1 MLEIWQNGMWAD
13 GTPREGQLCR
23 KVIATTVG
31 NAYEEFIFSSES
43 VIETDLTILKAE
55 KITEIKAEAERRIKL
70 LDWRL
75 ERAKEREILGIT
87 GEETLI
93 DLYLLKENIRQ
104 WSNEQETI
112 LMDTNTHEL
121 AASFV
126 FQNS

>member
-1 MLEIWQNGMWAD
+1 MLEIWQNEMWVD
-13 GTPREGQLCR
+13 GIPVDGQLCR
-23 KVIATTVG
+23 KVIETTVG

-43 VIETDLTILKAE
+43 EIEIDLTILKAE

-75 ERAKEREILGIT
+75 ERAKERETLGIT

-93 DLYLLKENIRQ
+93 ELYRLKETIRQ

-126 FQNS
+126 FPNS

>member
-1 MLEIWQNGMWAD
+1 MLEIWQNEMWVD
-13 GTPREGQLCR
+13 GIPVDGQLCR
-23 KVIATTVG
+23 KVIETTVG

-43 VIETDLTILKAE
+43 EIEIDLTILKAE

-75 ERAKEREILGIT
+75 ERAKERETLGIT

-93 DLYLLKENIRQ
+93 ELYRLKETIRQ
-104 WSNEQETI
+104 WSNEQENL

-126 FQNS
+126 FPNS

>member
-93 DLYLLKENIRQ
+93 DLYRLKENIRQ
-104 WSNEQETI
+104 WSNEQEI
-112 LMDTNTHEL
+112 LLMSLDD
-121 AASFV
+121 ASDVSGFIV
-126 FQNS
+126 NS

>member
-55 KITEIKAEAERRIKL
+55 KILGIKAEAERRIHL

-75 ERAKEREILGIT
+75 ERAKERETLSIVGYETVNDIYQQK
-87 GEETLI
+87 EE
-93 DLYLLKENIRQ
+93 IRQ
-104 WSNEQETI
+104 WSNQVEVKLMQLESIEQVSEFT
-112 LMDTNTHEL
+112 
-121 AASFV
+121 F
-126 FQNS
+126 

>member
-1 MLEIWQNGMWAD
+1 MWAD

-93 DLYLLKENIRQ
+93 DLYRLKENIRQ
-104 WSNEQETI
+104 WSNEQEI
-112 LMDTNTHEL
+112 LLMSLDD
-121 AASFV
+121 ASDVSGFIV
-126 FQNS
+126 NS

>member
-23 KVIATTVG
+23 KVIVTTVG

-55 KITEIKAEAERRIKL
+55 KITEIKAEAERRIQL

-93 DLYLLKENIRQ
+93 DLYRLKENIRQ
-104 WSNEQETI
+104 WSNEQEI
-112 LMDTNTHEL
+112 LLMSLDN
-121 AASFV
+121 ASDVSGFIV
-126 FQNS
+126 TF